1 MKKLVL
7 LSALV
12 GGMFATMNAQKFCF
26 VDMEYMLNKIPAYAD
41 AQKQLDNVSQGYQKE
56 IDGKRKSVEDLYK
69 NYQAEQVLMTEQIKQ
84 QKIKEIENAEKEV
97 KELQRQRFGPSG
109 DLFKKRQELIKPV
122 QDKVYDEVQK
132 YAQAKALDFI
142 FDKSSGPSML
152 FASEKYNK
160 SDEILANMGINKT
173 SGGAK

>member
-1 MKKLVL
+1 
-7 LSALV
+7 
-12 GGMFATMNAQKFCF
+12 
-26 VDMEYMLNKIPAYAD
+26 
-41 AQKQLDNVSQGYQKE
+41 
-56 IDGKRKSVEDLYK
+56 
-69 NYQAEQVLMTEQIKQ
+69 MTEQIKQ

>member
-1 MKKLVL
+1 MKKLLL

-12 GGMFATMNAQKFCF
+12 GGMFANMNAQKFCF

-84 QKIKEIENAEKEV
+84 QKIKEIENAEK
-97 KELQRQRFGPSG
+97 K
-109 DLFKKRQELIKPV
+109 
-122 QDKVYDEVQK
+122 
-132 YAQAKALDFI
+132 
-142 FDKSSGPSML
+142 
-152 FASEKYNK
+152 
-160 SDEILANMGINKT
+160 
-173 SGGAK
+173 